1 MMVLRTQRPDLVAPV
16 QPKPNKPLHGL
27 FGFVFWAFLAALIWA
42 PLPLGSNRPWAAAFL
57 SLWLWGLLLVLVAG
71 GVMYSDESERWARR
85 PRKAWLPLAMLAGF
99 CGILA
104 LQLAPW
110 WPDTLRS
117 AVLPLSI
124 PPETTAGHGP
134 LTLDAAATS
143 RYLINSLGCCAAFL
157 LVLMLCDS
165 RERIQLLLGA
175 LLAGGVFQAIVA
187 VVLATTASHYQYFF
201 YEFRQSG
208 RATGTFPNPDHL
220 AGYME
225 LCLAAGFGLMVSQFK
240 GTAEVKRSNREGRRQ
255 EFLLQG
261 LRFLLSTKM
270 LVRLMLVIL
279 VIALVMTHSRM
290 GNASFLAALIATC
303 IAIMVASPQ
312 LRRPVSWL
320 LVSMLLIDVIVV
332 GQWVGLDRV
341 VERVSGTA
349 MTQVGREESGGLDAV
364 RNYREE
370 TLEARMYAP
379 RAAWDLAM
387 DAPWSGHGGGT
398 FFAAFPPFKTP
409 NVYPQYFEHAHNDY
423 VEVATDTGLA
433 GLVLWLGTGLASCLL
448 ALRMLNDAQPRI
460 RRGVGIAAILAALS
474 LGLHSSVDFN
484 LHIFANALGF
494 TCLLALV
501 WAADATNSVLLRSSS
516 NTVASRQSTRS
527 KRVPPASPELGL
539 SD

>member
-1 MMVLRTQRPDLVAPV
+1 MALRMQCPDVVAQRQL
-16 QPKPNKPLHGL
+16 KPNNPLHGL
-27 FGFVFWAFLAALIWA
+27 FGFVFWAFLTALIWA

-57 SLWLWGLLLVLVAG
+57 SLWLWGLLLALVAG
-71 GVMYSDESERWARR
+71 GVIYANESGRWAQRL
-85 PRKAWLPLAMLAGF
+85 RKAWLPLAMLGGF
-99 CGILA
+99 CGVLA
-104 LQLAPW
+104 LQLLPW
-110 WPDTLRS
+110 WPDSLRS

-124 PPETTAGHGP
+124 PPEAPSGHGP

-143 RYLINSLGCCAAFL
+143 RYLTSTLGCCAAFL
-157 LVLMLCDS
+157 LVLLLCDS

-187 VVLATTASHYQYFF
+187 VVLATTADHYQYFF

-225 LCLAAGFGLMVSQFK
+225 LCLAAGIGLMVSQFQ
-240 GTAEVKRSNREGRRQ
+240 GTAETKRVGRKSRRQ

-290 GNASFLAALIATC
+290 GNAAFLAALIIIC
-303 IAIMVASPQ
+303 LAIMFASPQ

-320 LVSMLLIDVIVV
+320 LASMLLIDVIVV
-332 GQWVGLDRV
+332 GQWVGLDRL

-349 MTQVGREESGGLDAV
+349 VTQAGREESGGLDAE

-370 TLEARMYAP
+370 TLEARTYAP

-409 NVYPQYFEHAHNDY
+409 IVYPQYFEHAHNDY
-423 VEVATDTGLA
+423 VEVAADTGLI
-433 GLVLWLGTGLASCLL
+433 GLALWLGTGLASCLL

-460 RRGVGIAAILAALS
+460 RRGAGIAAMLASLS
-474 LGLHSSVDFN
+474 LGLHSSLDFN
-484 LHIFANALGF
+484 LHILANALGF
-494 TCLLALV
+494 TCLLSLV

>member
-1 MMVLRTQRPDLVAPV
+1 M
-16 QPKPNKPLHGL
+16 PLHGL
-27 FGFVFWAFLAALIWA
+27 FGFVFWAFLTALIWA
-42 PLPLGSNRPWAAAFL
+42 PFPLGSNRPWAAAFL
-57 SLWLWGLLLVLVAG
+57 SLWLWGLLLVLVVG
-71 GVMYSDESERWARR
+71 GAMFSGESAKWFRR
-85 PRKAWLPLAMLAGF
+85 FKKAWLPLTMLAGF

-104 LQLAPW
+104 LQLVPW
-110 WPDTLRS
+110 WPDTLRA

-124 PPETTAGHGP
+124 PPEAATGQGP
-134 LTLDAAATS
+134 FTLDAAATS
-143 RYLINSLGCCAAFL
+143 RYLISTLGFCAAFL
-157 LVLMLCDS
+157 LVLMLCDT
-165 RERIQLLLGA
+165 RARIQLLLGT
-175 LLAGGVFQAIVA
+175 LLAGGVLQAIVA
-187 VVLATTASHYQYFF
+187 VVLVATAGHYQYFF

-225 LCLAAGFGLMVSQFK
+225 LCLAAGIGLMVSQFQGSAETK
-240 GTAEVKRSNREGRRQ
+240 GAGRKSRRQ

-261 LRFLLSTKM
+261 LQFLLSTKM

-279 VIALVMTHSRM
+279 VITLVMTHSRM
-290 GNASFLAALIATC
+290 GNAALLAALVATC
-303 IAIMVASPQ
+303 VTIMIASPR

-320 LVSMLLIDVIVV
+320 LASMLLIDVIVL
-332 GQWVGLDRV
+332 GQWVGLDKV
-341 VERVSGTA
+341 VERVSDTA
-349 MTQVGREESGGLDAV
+349 VTQVGREEAGSLDAA

-423 VEVATDTGLA
+423 SEVAADTGLA
-433 GLVLWLGTGLASCLL
+433 GLVLWLGTGIAGCLL
-448 ALRMLNDAQPRI
+448 ALRMLSDTQPRI
-460 RRGVGIAAILAALS
+460 RRGVGVAAVLAALS

-494 TCLLALV
+494 TCLLSLV
-501 WAADATNSVLLRSSS
+501 WAADATDSTVLRSSIVS
-516 NTVASRQSTRS
+516 GRSSVRS
-527 KRVPPASPELGL
+527 KLASHE
-539 SD
+539 

>member
-1 MMVLRTQRPDLVAPV
+1 MALRMQCPDVDASPQL
-16 QPKPNKPLHGL
+16 KPNNSPNGL
-27 FGFVFWAFLAALIWA
+27 FGFVFWAFLTALIWA
-42 PLPLGSNRPWAAAFL
+42 PLPLGSNRPWAAALL
-57 SLWLWGLLLVLVAG
+57 SLWLWGLLLTLVAG
-71 GVMYSDESERWARR
+71 GVMYSDESGRWVRR
-85 PRKAWLPLAMLAGF
+85 LRKAWLPLAMLAAF

-104 LQLAPW
+104 LQLLPW
-110 WPDTLRS
+110 WPDSLRS
-117 AVLPLSI
+117 AMLPLSI
-124 PPETTAGHGP
+124 PPETSSGWGP

-143 RYLINSLGCCAAFL
+143 RYLTSTLGCCAAFL
-157 LVLMLCDS
+157 LILMLCDS

-187 VVLATTASHYQYFF
+187 VVLATTADHYQYFF

-225 LCLAAGFGLMVSQFK
+225 LCLAAGIGLMVSQFQ
-240 GTAEVKRSNREGRRQ
+240 GTAEAKRVSREGRRQ

-261 LRFLLSTKM
+261 LRFLLSSKM

-290 GNASFLAALIATC
+290 GNAAFLAALVATC
-303 IAIMVASPQ
+303 IAIMFASPQ

-320 LVSMLLIDVIVV
+320 LASMLLIDVIVV

-349 MTQVGREESGGLDAV
+349 VAQVGREEADKLYV
-364 RNYREE
+364 EHNYREE

-423 VEVATDTGLA
+423 AEVATDTGVV
-433 GLVLWLGTGLASCLL
+433 GLVLWLGTGLASCLF
-448 ALRMLNDAQPRI
+448 ALRMLSDTQPRI

-494 TCLLALV
+494 TCLLSLV
-501 WAADATNSVLLRSSS
+501 WAADATEPAALRSSS
-516 NTVASRQSTRS
+516 SIARSRSSTRS
-527 KRVPPASPELGL
+527 KRMPPASPELGL